1 MFLCLNLV
9 VFSTVPLTLR
19 CTRNAV
25 DAAMLALLLR
35 RRRSAGAVAEAH
47 AVAGGEVS
55 LHWLYEFLFPLH
67 FYFRLSR

>member
-1 MFLCLNLV
+1 L
-9 VFSTVPLTLR
+9 
-19 CTRNAV
+19 RNAV

-55 LHWLYEFLFPLH
+55 LHWLYEIRFPLH